1 MEHKIETQHRTQ
13 QDNNMETQHRNNRLH
28 NIEHNMKNKID
39 QVFSF
44 LDFNVVH
51 LYSICDS
58 I

>member
-1 MEHKIETQHRTQ
+1 ME
-13 QDNNMETQHRNNRLH
+13 H
-28 NIEHNMKNKID
+28 NIEHNMEHNIEHNKIATWKNKID

-44 LDFNVVH
+44 LDFNIVVH